1 MKHNLFVEGMKAKR
15 NLPLNFGLKGA
26 GCPYG
31 TVPIIRI
38 NKDDLARAK
47 MLSTIYSSNIDE
59 EPGHHVSIIFL
70 YSGNR
75 LYLFIFLVSESTL
88 VLLMQVT

>member
-1 MKHNLFVEGMKAKR
+1 MKHKLFVEGMRSKR
-15 NLPLNFGLKGA
+15 NLPLNIGLKGA

-31 TVPIIRI
+31 TIPIIRI

-70 YSGNR
+70 CSEKNV
-75 LYLFIFLVSESTL
+75 LFLCW
-88 VLLMQVT
+88 

>member
-1 MKHNLFVEGMKAKR
+1 MFVEGMRAKR
-15 NLPLNFGLKGA
+15 NLPLNIGLKGA
-26 GCPYG
+26 SCPYG

-47 MLSTIYSSNIDE
+47 KLSTIYSSNIDE

-70 YSGNR
+70 C
-75 LYLFIFLVSESTL
+75 SEK
-88 VLLMQVT
+88 QYYFFG

>member
-1 MKHNLFVEGMKAKR
+1 MKHKLFVEGMRAKR
-15 NLPLNFGLKGA
+15 NLPLNNGLKGA

-47 MLSTIYSSNIDE
+47 MLSTIYSSLIDE
-59 EPGHHVSIIFL
+59 EPGHHVSIIF
-70 YSGNR
+70 
-75 LYLFIFLVSESTL
+75 FLCWLKRYYFFVSESTL
-88 VLLMQVT
+88 VLVMQVT

>member
-1 MKHNLFVEGMKAKR
+1 MKHKLFVEGMRAKR
-15 NLPLNFGLKGA
+15 NLQLNIGLKGA

-70 YSGNR
+70 CSEKSV
-75 LYLFIFLVSESTL
+75 LFLCW
-88 VLLMQVT
+88 

>member
-15 NLPLNFGLKGA
+15 NLSLNFGLKGA

-38 NKDDLARAK
+38 NKDDLTRAK
-47 MLSTIYSSNIDE
+47 MLSTIYFSNIDE

-70 YSGNR
+70 C
-75 LYLFIFLVSESTL
+75 LEKW
-88 VLLMQVT
+88 

>member
-1 MKHNLFVEGMKAKR
+1 MKHKLFVEGMRAKR
-15 NLPLNFGLKGA
+15 NLPLNIGLKGA

-31 TVPIIRI
+31 TIPIIRI

-59 EPGHHVSIIFL
+59 EPGHHVSTTFFFVVLEKNVLFL
-70 YSGNR
+70 Y
-75 LYLFIFLVSESTL
+75 
-88 VLLMQVT
+88 

>member
-1 MKHNLFVEGMKAKR
+1 MKHKLFVEGMRAKR
-15 NLPLNFGLKGA
+15 NLPLNIGLKGA

-47 MLSTIYSSNIDE
+47 MLSTKYSSNIDE
-59 EPGHHVSIIFL
+59 EPGHHVSINFL
-70 YSGNR
+70 CLEKRCY
-75 LYLFIFLVSESTL
+75 FFFVSEYSISDASDL
-88 VLLMQVT
+88 RI

>member
-1 MKHNLFVEGMKAKR
+1 MKHKLFVEGMRAKR
-15 NLPLNFGLKGA
+15 NLPLNIGLKGA

-31 TVPIIRI
+31 TGPIIRI

-59 EPGHHVSIIFL
+59 EPGHHVSIICFFVL
-70 YSGNR
+70 RKKCTIY
-75 LYLFIFLVSESTL
+75 FLVNL
-88 VLLMQVT
+88 P

>member
-1 MKHNLFVEGMKAKR
+1 MKHKLFVEGMRSKR
-15 NLPLNFGLKGA
+15 NLPLNIGLKAA

-47 MLSTIYSSNIDE
+47 ILSTIYSSNIDE
-59 EPGHHVSIIFL
+59 DPGHHVSIIFFVL
-70 YSGNR
+70 GKR
-75 LYLFIFLVSESTL
+75 VLFIC
-88 VLLMQVT
+88 